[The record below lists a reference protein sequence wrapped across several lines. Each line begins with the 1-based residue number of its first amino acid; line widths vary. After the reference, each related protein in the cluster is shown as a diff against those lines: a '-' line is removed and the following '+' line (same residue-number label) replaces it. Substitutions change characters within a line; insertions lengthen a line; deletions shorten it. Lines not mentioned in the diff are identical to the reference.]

1 VIETVAPTPR
11 PTRTKAV
18 VAGVAL
24 VVALA
29 VGLVFVT
36 GGNGSPKR
44 LALATAGSDASAETM
59 RLGAPAPAPASA
71 DSPGGVTRS
80 IYPGWSG
87 MEFRVEGDLP
97 QLGTTAPAWKVN
109 GVAVDADRFAA
120 LARALGLNGNA
131 AAGDGGFFLDTSDGT
146 LSANPGPDGWLVNFY
161 RQAAETD
168 GTTRTRAAA
177 TMSGDEAERL
187 ARELLA
193 PLGALEGQWRAQRS
207 EIETGVG
214 YACAEAV
221 DQKARAAGTGSAGS
235 GSTTPADA
243 VASCPPPPPSVKGW
257 TISFSPVLGDVPSDW
272 SASSVTIAGDRRI
285 ESLSATLARFERAG
299 DFELRTVDAA
309 LDEVRHGG
317 GPYPMPMPP
326 VMTGM
331 PPVPMPMPLVT
342 DAGEPAS
349 ATRSAP
355 SASAGSTPVP
365 AIAPTPGPDF
375 PCRGDDC
382 GGKPFVTPVVVITGV
397 KRSLMPIP
405 VYEDADHM
413 RLHLVPAYRFTG
425 HFEGG
430 GPWETTVMALHPDAI
445 APPPVKPGG
454 KPVPPPAQTE
464 PDGSAGSPG
473 AEPGTVAP
481 AKN

>member
-11 PTRTKAV
+11 PTRAKAA

-24 VVALA
+24 MAALA
-29 VGLVFVT
+29 VGLAFVA

-44 LALATAGSDASAETM
+44 LALATAGTNAGAETM
-59 RLGAPAPAPASA
+59 RLGAPAPASA
-71 DSPGGVTRS
+71 DAVAGGGVTRS

-97 QLGTTAPAWKVN
+97 QLGGKAAAWKVHS
-109 GVAVDADRFAA
+109 VPVDADRFAT
-120 LARALGLNGNA
+120 LARALGLQGRA
-131 AAGDGGFFLDTSDGT
+131 VARDGGFFLETGEGS
-146 LSANPGPDGWLVNFY
+146 LSANPGPEGWLINFY
-161 RQAAETD
+161 RQAAETA
-168 GTTRTRAAA
+168 GTRAAA
-177 TMSGDEAERL
+177 SISGDEAERL
-187 ARELLA
+187 ARGLLE
-193 PLGALEGQWRAQRS
+193 PLGALEGDWRAQRS

-221 DQKARAAGTGSAGS
+221 DLKARATGTGSSGS
-235 GSTTPADA
+235 GSTTPAGI
-243 VASCPPPPPSVKGW
+243 VASCPPPPPPVRGW
-257 TISFSPVLGDVPSDW
+257 TIAFSPVLGDVHSDW

-326 VMTGM
+326 VVTRM
-331 PPVPMPMPLVT
+331 PPVPMPMPMAT
-342 DAGEPAS
+342 DGAGKPAS
-349 ATRSAP
+349 ANSSAP
-355 SASAGSTPVP
+355 APPIKSMPVP

-382 GGKPFVTPVVVITGV
+382 GGKAFVAPVVVITGV
-397 KRSLMPIP
+397 EHSLMPIP
-405 VYEDADHM
+405 VYEDANHM

-425 HFEGG
+425 RFEAG

-454 KPVPPPAQTE
+454 MPVPSPAQTE
-464 PDGSAGSPG
+464 PVGKAGSSG